1 MVHKEPL
8 ILLVITIFY
17 SCDFLQLVVL
27 YCVTLIYCCTIVA
40 AVLQIYCLL
49 LLSSLLNTHP
59 AGSYPVKLF

>member
-27 YCVTLIYCCTIVA
+27 YCVTLIYCCMIAA
-40 AVLQIYCLL
+40 AVFTNLL
-49 LLSSLLNTHP
+49 P
-59 AGSYPVKLF
+59 AIVVELVKYSFSW